1 MSFISKKLRALL
13 LIVILISGAIVASG
27 YFYYRELN
35 RAEDPRIVDARRAMA
50 EYNELMSENETGFAL
65 LLLDRVEDIYINT
78 PGYANSYELGVV
90 ENNRGSIYLINA
102 ETDII
107 NEEKAR
113 TSNLVLAER
122 YITNS
127 IDIYTGWLERINSME
142 REEVYSM
149 VLPFFRE
156 GDPAFANLDLER
168 IIEKR
173 VDDIMAS
180 KVETK
185 RRLSVSHTNLGI
197 VRRYEE
203 NLEEAMEQYE
213 KAVELWSD
221 NHVAKDNINQLLGL
235 PLEKR
240 NMIKQMFFKDKS

>member
-1 MSFISKKLRALL
+1 MSFISKKLRTLL
-13 LIVILISGAIVASG
+13 LIVISISGVIVASG

-35 RAEDPRIVDARRAMA
+35 LAEDPRIVDARKSMMK
-50 EYNELMSENETGFAL
+50 YNELMSENETGLAL
-65 LLLDRVEDIYINT
+65 LVLDQVEEIYNNT

-102 ETDII
+102 ETDLI
-107 NEEKAR
+107 NEEDAG
-113 TSNLVLAER
+113 TSNLVIAER
-122 YITNS
+122 YITS
-127 IDIYTGWLERINSME
+127 GIDIYTSWLERIAPME
-142 REEVYSM
+142 REEVYNM
-149 VLPFFRE
+149 IAPFFRE
-156 GDPAFANLDLER
+156 GDPAFNGLDLEK

-180 KVETK
+180 KVETG

-197 VRRYEE
+197 VRRYEG

-221 NHVAKDNINQLLGL
+221 NHAAKDNINQLLGL

-240 NMIKQMFFKDKS
+240 NMIKQMFFKDKK

>member
-1 MSFISKKLRALL
+1 MSFISKKLKTLL
-13 LIVILISGAIVASG
+13 LIVALISGAIIASG

-35 RAEDPRIVDARRAMA
+35 RAEDPRIIDARKEMSK
-50 EYNELMSENETGFAL
+50 YNELMSENEIGLAL
-65 LLLDRVEDIYINT
+65 LVLDQVEEIYAST
-78 PGYANSYELGVV
+78 PGYANSYELGVAQ
-90 ENNRGSIYLINA
+90 NNRGSIYLIKA
-102 ETDII
+102 ETDLI
-107 NEEKAR
+107 NEEN
-113 TSNLVLAER
+113 TDTGNLLLAER
-122 YITNS
+122 YITS
-127 IDIYTGWLERINSME
+127 AIDIYASWLERIESME
-142 REEVYSM
+142 REEVYDT
-149 VLPFFRE
+149 VLPFFHE
-156 GDPAFANLDLER
+156 DDPAFANRDVNK
-168 IIEKR
+168 IINKR

-197 VRRYEE
+197 IRRYEG

-240 NMIKQMFFKDKS
+240 NMIKQMFFKDKR